1 MPSWIRLTPPSELL
15 RVTHTFLPVRIV
27 GQAHKL
33 CARCP
38 KHSRMWLSPYPLGER
53 ETLPCP
59 GVTPCA
65 TIRKWWDTCKGLLI
79 DLTNNNHFVQNGH
92 MMWTW
97 LLHSKAVSWPNWYAD
112 PMSPKIWPLL
122 VPLIVGCN
130 NSLPLGE
137 GVTYCLDIT
146 PTETSHMTTTCKYS
160 ISANNLN
167 SWEIIFFEMVCAQ
180 NNPNFQKHQT
190 WLTTS
195 WAPVVDNDAWSTLLF
210 SSTDSP
216 ENISDPTHV
225 INVTDISN
233 THGSVEGK

>member
-33 CARCP
+33 CARCLQ
-38 KHSRMWLSPYPLGER
+38 HSRMWLSPYPLGER

-79 DLTNNNHFVQNGH
+79 DLTHNNHFVQNGH

-97 LLHSKAVSWPNWYAD
+97 LLHSKVVSRPNWCWCKVW
-112 PMSPKIWPLL
+112 PKIWPLL
-122 VPLIVGCN
+122 IPLFVGCN
-130 NSLPLGE
+130 NSLSLGE
-137 GVTYCLDIT
+137 GVTYCMDVL
-146 PTETSHMTTTCKYS
+146 PTATSPVTTICKYS
-160 ISANNLN
+160 FSAGNVN
-167 SWEIIFFEMVCAQ
+167 SCEIMFFDVVCAQ

-190 WLTTS
+190 RLTIP
-195 WAPVVDNDAWSTLLF
+195 WVPVVDNDAWSTLLF

-216 ENISDPTHV
+216 ESTSDPTHV
-225 INVTDISN
+225 TNATDIAN
-233 THGSVEGK
+233 IHVSVEGK

>member
-97 LLHSKAVSWPNWYAD
+97 LLHSKAVSRPNLCWCKVW
-112 PMSPKIWPLL
+112 PKIWPLL
-122 VPLIVGCN
+122 IPLFVGCN
-130 NSLPLGE
+130 NSLSLGE
-137 GVTYCLDIT
+137 GVTYCIDVL
-146 PTETSHMTTTCKYS
+146 PTETSPVTTICKYS
-160 ISANNLN
+160 FSAGNVN
-167 SWEIIFFEMVCAQ
+167 SCEIMFFRRGMCPKQ
-180 NNPNFQKHQT
+180 SQLPKTPN
-190 WLTTS
+190 
-195 WAPVVDNDAWSTLLF
+195 
-210 SSTDSP
+210 
-216 ENISDPTHV
+216 PTH
-225 INVTDISN
+225 
-233 THGSVEGK
+233 HPLGSRGWQRCMIHSPFLFHRFSREYQRPNSCNQRYRHI